1 VAQNSLRQDDLPTAG
16 RNGNRQAIELQ
27 NARRL
32 RALHLARPGWNFDS
46 SYCDKYAV
54 INVQTKPAH
63 PARAVRV
70 LVADS
75 SRIHTQLL
83 SEALQR
89 DPELDVV
96 TWNADPRSLLP
107 AALAG
112 DLNVLAVSSALDG
125 HPARGLETLRELRA
139 ARPSIRAVVLLDSRK
154 PEAILDAFRSGAR
167 GVFNRDSSIEMFCK
181 CIRSVHQGQI
191 WADSADVALVIEAL
205 ASAPRMRL
213 PAADGLNL
221 LSKREREVVQ
231 CLVQGLTNRE
241 IAERMGLS
249 PHTVKNYLFRVFDK
263 LGVSNRTELLFMTLS
278 QGGSAEEAPDPG
290 ETAPDGIPSD
300 AGLAALRKAAEAGEP
315 HAQLSLSQA
324 YWARRAEPAD
334 LVRAYMWHLVAT
346 KRADEA
352 GRFISKQMTPKE
364 IEEAEQQALQ
374 WLSRLKKIFPLPRP
388 S

>member
-1 VAQNSLRQDDLPTAG
+1 V
-16 RNGNRQAIELQ
+16 
-27 NARRL
+27 
-32 RALHLARPGWNFDS
+32 
-46 SYCDKYAV
+46 V
-54 INVQTKPAH
+54 NVQTKPAQ

-83 SEALQR
+83 SEALLR

-96 TWNADPRSLLP
+96 TWNADPRGLLA

-112 DLNVLAVSSALDG
+112 NVNVLAVSSALDG

-139 ARPSIRAVVLLDSRK
+139 ARPSIRAVVLLDSSK
-154 PEAILDAFRSGAR
+154 PEAILDAFRAGAR

-213 PAADGLNL
+213 PAANGLNL
-221 LSKREREVVQ
+221 LSKRECEVVQ

-278 QGGSAEEAPDPG
+278 QGGSAEESAAPDPG
-290 ETAPDGIPSD
+290 ATAPDGIPSE
-300 AGLAALRKAAEAGEP
+300 ASLAALLNAAEAGAP
-315 HAQLSLSQA
+315 QAQLSLSQA

-346 KRADEA
+346 RRAAEA
-352 GRFISKQMTPKE
+352 GRFISKQLTPKE
-364 IEEAEQQALQ
+364 IEEAEQQAGQ
-374 WLSRLKKIFPLPRP
+374 WISRLKKIFPLSGPA
-388 S
+388 

>member
-1 VAQNSLRQDDLPTAG
+1 M
-16 RNGNRQAIELQ
+16 
-27 NARRL
+27 
-32 RALHLARPGWNFDS
+32 
-46 SYCDKYAV
+46 
-54 INVQTKPAH
+54 
-63 PARAVRV
+63 
-70 LVADS
+70 VADS

-96 TWNADPRSLLP
+96 SWNADPRGLL
-107 AALAG
+107 AAAMAG
-112 DLNVLAVSSALDG
+112 DVNVLAVSSALDG
-125 HPARGLETLRELRA
+125 HPARGLDTLRELRA
-139 ARPSIRAVVLLDSRK
+139 ACPGIRAVVLLDSRK
-154 PEAILDAFRSGAR
+154 PEAILEAFRAGAR

-221 LSKREREVVQ
+221 LSKRECEVVQ

-278 QGGSAEEAPDPG
+278 QGGNAEDVGAPEPATNSPNEVPSKPSLSA
-290 ETAPDGIPSD
+290 
-300 AGLAALRKAAEAGEP
+300 LLKAAEAGAP

-324 YWARRAEPAD
+324 YWVRRTEPAD
-334 LVRAYMWHLVAT
+334 LVRAYMWNLVAR
-346 KRADEA
+346 KRADE
-352 GRFISKQMTPKE
+352 GGQFIAKQLTPKE

-374 WLSRLKKIFPLPRP
+374 WITRLKKVFPLPDP
-388 S
+388 V

>member
-1 VAQNSLRQDDLPTAG
+1 
-16 RNGNRQAIELQ
+16 
-27 NARRL
+27 
-32 RALHLARPGWNFDS
+32 
-46 SYCDKYAV
+46 V
-54 INVQTKPAH
+54 INVQTKPAQ

-70 LVADS
+70 MVADS

-96 TWNADPRSLLP
+96 TWDTDPRGLLA

-112 DLNVLAVSSALDG
+112 DVNVLAVSSALDG
-125 HPARGLETLRELRA
+125 HPARGLDTLRELRVA
-139 ARPSIRAVVLLDSRK
+139 CPGIRAVVLLDSRK
-154 PEAILDAFRSGAR
+154 PEAILEAFRAGAR

-221 LSKREREVVQ
+221 LSKRECEVVQ

-241 IAERMGLS
+241 IADHMGLS

-278 QGGSAEEAPDPG
+278 QGGSAEERAEEPSAVDPV
-290 ETAPDGIPSD
+290 AALPDGVSSD
-300 AGLAALRKAAEAGEP
+300 ASLAALRKAAEAGAPE
-315 HAQLSLSQA
+315 AQLSLSHA
-324 YWARRAEPAD
+324 YWVRRAGPAD
-334 LVRAYMWHLVAT
+334 LVRAYMWHLIAT
-346 KRADEA
+346 RRANEA
-352 GRFISKQMTPKE
+352 GQFIAKQMTPKE
-364 IEEAEQQALQ
+364 IEEAEQQAGQ
-374 WLSRLKKIFPLPRP
+374 WLSRLKKIFPLPG
-388 S
+388 SA

>member
-1 VAQNSLRQDDLPTAG
+1 M
-16 RNGNRQAIELQ
+16 
-27 NARRL
+27 
-32 RALHLARPGWNFDS
+32 
-46 SYCDKYAV
+46 
-54 INVQTKPAH
+54 
-63 PARAVRV
+63 
-70 LVADS
+70 VADS

-96 TWNADPRSLLP
+96 TWNADPRGLLT

-112 DLNVLAVSSALDG
+112 DVNVLAVSSALDG
-125 HPARGLETLRELRA
+125 QAARGLETLRELRA
-139 ARPSIRAVVLLDSRK
+139 ARPNIRAVVLLDSRS
-154 PEAILDAFRSGAR
+154 PEAILEAFRAGAR

-181 CIRSVHQGQI
+181 CIRSVNQGQI

-221 LSKREREVVQ
+221 LSKRECEVVQ

-278 QGGSAEEAPDPG
+278 QGGSAEEPSAVDPV
-290 ETAPDGIPSD
+290 AALPDGVSCD
-300 AGLAALRKAAEAGEP
+300 ASLAALRKAAEAGAP
-315 HAQLSLSQA
+315 HAQLLLSHA

-334 LVRAYMWHLVAT
+334 LVRAYTWHLVAT
-346 KRADEA
+346 KRATEA
-352 GRFISKQMTPKE
+352 GQFLAKQMTPKE
-364 IEEAEQQALQ
+364 IEEAEQQAAQ
-374 WLSRLKKIFPLPRP
+374 WLSRLKKIFPL
-388 S
+388 SGSA

>member
-1 VAQNSLRQDDLPTAG
+1 
-16 RNGNRQAIELQ
+16 
-27 NARRL
+27 
-32 RALHLARPGWNFDS
+32 
-46 SYCDKYAV
+46 
-54 INVQTKPAH
+54 VQTKPAQ
-63 PARAVRV
+63 PATAVRV
-70 LVADS
+70 MVADS

-96 TWNADPRSLLP
+96 TWNADPRGLLA

-112 DLNVLAVSSALDG
+112 DVNVVAVSSALDG
-125 HPARGLETLRELRA
+125 HPARGLETLHELRA

-154 PEAILDAFRSGAR
+154 PEAILDAFRAGAR

-221 LSKREREVVQ
+221 LSKRECEVVQ

-278 QGGSAEEAPDPG
+278 QGGSADDTSAPDPAANSPNVSTS
-290 ETAPDGIPSD
+290 EAD
-300 AGLAALRKAAEAGEP
+300 LAALRKAAEAGAP
-315 HAQLSLSQA
+315 HAQLCLSQA

-352 GRFISKQMTPKE
+352 GQFITKQMTPKQ

-374 WLSRLKKIFPLPRP
+374 WLSRLKKISPMPDP
-388 S
+388 A

>member
-1 VAQNSLRQDDLPTAG
+1 
-16 RNGNRQAIELQ
+16 
-27 NARRL
+27 
-32 RALHLARPGWNFDS
+32 
-46 SYCDKYAV
+46 V

-63 PARAVRV
+63 AERAVRV
-70 LVADS
+70 MVADS

-89 DPELDVV
+89 DPGLDVV
-96 TWNADPRSLLP
+96 PWNTDPRGLLA

-112 DLNVLAVSSALDG
+112 DVNVVAVSSALDG
-125 HPARGLETLRELRA
+125 HPARGLETLRQLRA
-139 ARPSIRAVVLLDSRK
+139 ARPGIRAVVLLDSRK
-154 PEAILDAFRSGAR
+154 PEAILDAFRAGAR

-221 LSKREREVVQ
+221 LSKRECEVVQ

-241 IAERMGLS
+241 IAEHMGLS

-278 QGGSAEEAPDPG
+278 QGGSAEEAAPPDPRA
-290 ETAPDGIPSD
+290 TAPDGIATEAS
-300 AGLAALRKAAEAGEP
+300 LVALLKAAEAGAP

-324 YWARRAEPAD
+324 YWARRTEPAD

-346 KRADEA
+346 KRANEA
-352 GRFISKQMTPKE
+352 GQFIAKQMTPKE

-374 WLSRLKKIFPLPRP
+374 WISRLKKIFPLSDPA
-388 S
+388 

>member
-1 VAQNSLRQDDLPTAG
+1 M
-16 RNGNRQAIELQ
+16 
-27 NARRL
+27 
-32 RALHLARPGWNFDS
+32 
-46 SYCDKYAV
+46 
-54 INVQTKPAH
+54 
-63 PARAVRV
+63 
-70 LVADS
+70 VADS

-83 SEALQR
+83 SEALER

-96 TWNADPRSLLP
+96 PWSADPRGLLA

-112 DLNVLAVSSALDG
+112 DVNVLAVSSALDG
-125 HPARGLETLRELRA
+125 HPARGLETLRDLRA
-139 ARPSIRAVVLLDSRK
+139 ARPGIRAVVLLDSRK
-154 PEAILDAFRSGAR
+154 PEAILDAFRAGAR

-221 LSKREREVVQ
+221 LSKRECEVVQ

-278 QGGSAEEAPDPG
+278 QGGNAEEAAAPDPVA
-290 ETAPDGIPSD
+290 TAPEGVPSETS
-300 AGLAALRKAAEAGEP
+300 LVALLKAAEAGAP

-324 YWARRAEPAD
+324 YWARRTEPAD

-346 KRADEA
+346 KRANEA
-352 GRFISKQMTPKE
+352 GQFIAKQMTPKE
-364 IEEAEQQALQ
+364 IEEAEQQALR
-374 WLSRLKKIFPLPRP
+374 WISRLKNVKPLAGPV
-388 S
+388 

>member
-1 VAQNSLRQDDLPTAG
+1 
-16 RNGNRQAIELQ
+16 
-27 NARRL
+27 
-32 RALHLARPGWNFDS
+32 
-46 SYCDKYAV
+46 V
-54 INVQTKPAH
+54 INVQTKPAQA
-63 PARAVRV
+63 ARAVRV
-70 LVADS
+70 MVADS

-96 TWNADPRSLLP
+96 AWNADPRGLLA

-112 DLNVLAVSSALDG
+112 DVNVLAVSSALDG
-125 HPARGLETLRELRA
+125 HAARGLETLRQLRA
-139 ARPSIRAVVLLDSRK
+139 ARPGIRAVVLLDSRK
-154 PEAILDAFRSGAR
+154 PEAILDAFRAGAR

-213 PAADGLNL
+213 PSADGLNL
-221 LSKREREVVQ
+221 LSKRECEVVQ

-263 LGVSNRTELLFMTLS
+263 LGVSNRTELLFMTLT
-278 QGGSAEEAPDPG
+278 QGGNAEESAAPDP
-290 ETAPDGIPSD
+290 AANVPDGIPSE
-300 AGLAALRKAAEAGEP
+300 ASLAALLKAAEAGAP

-324 YWARRAEPAD
+324 YWARRSEPAD
-334 LVRAYMWHLVAT
+334 LVRAYMWLLVAT
-346 KRADEA
+346 KRANEA
-352 GRFISKQMTPKE
+352 GQFIAKQLTPKE
-364 IEEAEQQALQ
+364 IEEAEQQAQQ
-374 WLSRLKKIFPLPRP
+374 WISRLKKIFPLPDP
-388 S
+388 A

>member
-1 VAQNSLRQDDLPTAG
+1 LETS
-16 RNGNRQAIELQ
+16 I
-27 NARRL
+27 
-32 RALHLARPGWNFDS
+32 LA
-46 SYCDKYAV
+46 V
-54 INVQTKPAH
+54 VNVQTKPAQ

-96 TWNADPRSLLP
+96 TWNADPRGLLA

-112 DLNVLAVSSALDG
+112 DVNVFAVSSALDG

-139 ARPSIRAVVLLDSRK
+139 SRPSIRAVVLLDSRK
-154 PEAILDAFRSGAR
+154 PEAILDAFRAGAR

-181 CIRSVHQGQI
+181 CIRTVHQGQI

-221 LSKREREVVQ
+221 LSKRECEVVQ

-278 QGGSAEEAPDPG
+278 QGGSAEEAAAPDPG
-290 ETAPDGIPSD
+290 AVAPDGIPSE
-300 AGLAALRKAAEAGEP
+300 ASLAALLNAAEAGAP
-315 HAQLSLSQA
+315 QAQLSLSQA
-324 YWARRAEPAD
+324 YWARRTEPAD

-346 KRADEA
+346 RRAAEA
-352 GRFISKQMTPKE
+352 GRFISKQMTPKQ
-364 IEEAEQQALQ
+364 IEEAEQQAGL
-374 WLSRLKKIFPLPRP
+374 WISRLKKIFPLSGPA
-388 S
+388 

>member
-1 VAQNSLRQDDLPTAG
+1 
-16 RNGNRQAIELQ
+16 
-27 NARRL
+27 
-32 RALHLARPGWNFDS
+32 
-46 SYCDKYAV
+46 
-54 INVQTKPAH
+54 VQTKPAQ
-63 PARAVRV
+63 PATAVRV
-70 LVADS
+70 MVADS

-96 TWNADPRSLLP
+96 TWNADPRGLLA

-112 DLNVLAVSSALDG
+112 DVNVVAVSSALDG
-125 HPARGLETLRELRA
+125 HPARGLETLHELRA

-154 PEAILDAFRSGAR
+154 PEAILDAFRAGAR

-221 LSKREREVVQ
+221 LSKRECEVVQ

-278 QGGSAEEAPDPG
+278 QGGSADDTSAPDP
-290 ETAPDGIPSD
+290 AANSPDVSTSEAD
-300 AGLAALRKAAEAGEP
+300 LAALRKAAEAGAP
-315 HAQLSLSQA
+315 HAQLCLSQA

-352 GRFISKQMTPKE
+352 GQFITKQMTPKQ

-374 WLSRLKKIFPLPRP
+374 WLSRLKKISPMPDP
-388 S
+388 A

>member
-1 VAQNSLRQDDLPTAG
+1 V
-16 RNGNRQAIELQ
+16 
-27 NARRL
+27 
-32 RALHLARPGWNFDS
+32 
-46 SYCDKYAV
+46 V
-54 INVQTKPAH
+54 NVQTKPAQ

-96 TWNADPRSLLP
+96 TWNADPRGLLA

-112 DLNVLAVSSALDG
+112 DVNVFAVSSALDG

-154 PEAILDAFRSGAR
+154 PEAILDAFRAGAR

-221 LSKREREVVQ
+221 LSKRECEVVQ
-231 CLVQGLTNRE
+231 SLVQGLTNRE

-278 QGGSAEEAPDPG
+278 QGGSAEEAAAPDPG
-290 ETAPDGIPSD
+290 ATAPDGIPSE
-300 AGLAALRKAAEAGEP
+300 ASLAALLNAAEAGAP
-315 HAQLSLSQA
+315 QAQLSLSQA
-324 YWARRAEPAD
+324 YWARRTEPAD

-346 KRADEA
+346 RRAAEA
-352 GRFISKQMTPKE
+352 GRFISKQLTPKE
-364 IEEAEQQALQ
+364 IEEAEQQAGQ
-374 WLSRLKKIFPLPRP
+374 WISRLKKIFPLSGPA
-388 S
+388 

>member
-1 VAQNSLRQDDLPTAG
+1 
-16 RNGNRQAIELQ
+16 
-27 NARRL
+27 
-32 RALHLARPGWNFDS
+32 
-46 SYCDKYAV
+46 V
-54 INVQTKPAH
+54 INVQTKPAQ

-70 LVADS
+70 MVADS

-96 TWNADPRSLLP
+96 SWNADPRGLLP

-112 DLNVLAVSSALDG
+112 DVNVLAVSSALDG
-125 HPARGLETLRELRA
+125 QPARGLETLRDLRA
-139 ARPSIRAVVLLDSRK
+139 ARPSIRAVVLLDSCK
-154 PEAILDAFRSGAR
+154 PEAILDAFRAGAR

-221 LSKREREVVQ
+221 LSKRECEVVQ

-278 QGGSAEEAPDPG
+278 QGAGAEEPSAAGP
-290 ETAPDGIPSD
+290 AAALPDGASSE
-300 AGLAALRKAAEAGEP
+300 ASLAALLNAAEAGAP

-352 GRFISKQMTPKE
+352 GRFLAKQMTPKE
-364 IEEAEQQALQ
+364 IEEAEQQALL
-374 WLSRLKKIFPLPRP
+374 WISRLKKIFPLPAGP
-388 S
+388 A

>member
-1 VAQNSLRQDDLPTAG
+1 M
-16 RNGNRQAIELQ
+16 
-27 NARRL
+27 
-32 RALHLARPGWNFDS
+32 
-46 SYCDKYAV
+46 
-54 INVQTKPAH
+54 INVQTKPAQ

-75 SRIHTQLL
+75 SRLHTQLL

-96 TWNADPRSLLP
+96 SWNADPQGLLA

-112 DLNVLAVSSALDG
+112 DVNVLAVSSALDG

-139 ARPSIRAVVLLDSRK
+139 ARPSIRAVVLLDSRN
-154 PEAILDAFRSGAR
+154 PEAILEAFRAGAR

-221 LSKREREVVQ
+221 LSKREAEVVQ

-278 QGGSAEEAPDPG
+278 QGANPEEPSAVDSA
-290 ETAPDGIPSD
+290 AALPDGVSSD
-300 AGLAALRKAAEAGEP
+300 ANLAAMRKAAESGAP
-315 HAQLSLSQA
+315 NAQLSLSQA
-324 YWARRAEPAD
+324 YWARRAQPED
-334 LVRAYMWHLVAT
+334 LVRAYMWHLVAKQRT
-346 KRADEA
+346 AEA
-352 GRFISKQMTPKE
+352 GELIAKQMTPKQ

-374 WLSRLKKIFPLPRP
+374 WLSRLKKISPMPDP
-388 S
+388 V

>member
-1 VAQNSLRQDDLPTAG
+1 M
-16 RNGNRQAIELQ
+16 
-27 NARRL
+27 
-32 RALHLARPGWNFDS
+32 
-46 SYCDKYAV
+46 
-54 INVQTKPAH
+54 
-63 PARAVRV
+63 
-70 LVADS
+70 VADS

-89 DPELDVV
+89 DPALDVV
-96 TWNADPRSLLP
+96 TWNTDPGGLLA

-125 HPARGLETLRELRA
+125 HPARGLDTLRELRT
-139 ARPSIRAVVLLDSRK
+139 ARPGIRAVVLLDSRK
-154 PEAILDAFRSGAR
+154 PEAILDAFRAGAR

-205 ASAPRMRL
+205 ASAPRVRL

-221 LSKREREVVQ
+221 LSKRECEVVQ

-278 QGGSAEEAPDPG
+278 QGGSAEESPTIDQAATLP
-290 ETAPDGIPSD
+290 EEVSSD
-300 AGLAALRKAAEAGEP
+300 ASLAALRKAAEAGAP

-324 YWARRAEPAD
+324 YWTRRAGPAD

-352 GRFISKQMTPKE
+352 GRFLSKQMTPKE
-364 IEEAEQQALQ
+364 IEEAEQQAGQ
-374 WLSRLKKIFPLPRP
+374 WLSRLKRIFPLPG
-388 S
+388 SA

>member
-1 VAQNSLRQDDLPTAG
+1 M
-16 RNGNRQAIELQ
+16 
-27 NARRL
+27 
-32 RALHLARPGWNFDS
+32 
-46 SYCDKYAV
+46 
-54 INVQTKPAH
+54 
-63 PARAVRV
+63 
-70 LVADS
+70 VADS

-96 TWNADPRSLLP
+96 AWNADPRGLLA

-112 DLNVLAVSSALDG
+112 DVNVVAVSSALDG
-125 HPARGLETLRELRA
+125 HPARGLETLHELRT
-139 ARPSIRAVVLLDSRK
+139 ARPSIRSVVLLDSRK
-154 PEAILDAFRSGAR
+154 PEAILDAFRAGAR

-221 LSKREREVVQ
+221 LSKRECEVVQ

-278 QGGSAEEAPDPG
+278 HGGNAEEAAAPDPVAA
-290 ETAPDGIPSD
+290 APDGIPSEPS
-300 AGLAALRKAAEAGEP
+300 LAVLLKAAEAGAP

-324 YWARRAEPAD
+324 YWARRTEPAD
-334 LVRAYMWHLVAT
+334 LVRAYMWHLVAR
-346 KRADEA
+346 KRADEGGQFLA
-352 GRFISKQMTPKE
+352 KQMTPRE

-374 WLSRLKKIFPLPRP
+374 WLSRLKKIPPL

>member
-1 VAQNSLRQDDLPTAG
+1 M
-16 RNGNRQAIELQ
+16 
-27 NARRL
+27 
-32 RALHLARPGWNFDS
+32 
-46 SYCDKYAV
+46 
-54 INVQTKPAH
+54 
-63 PARAVRV
+63 
-70 LVADS
+70 VADS

-96 TWNADPRSLLP
+96 TWNADPRGLLA

-112 DLNVLAVSSALDG
+112 DVNVLAVSSALDG
-125 HPARGLETLRELRA
+125 HPGRGLETLRELRS
-139 ARPSIRAVVLLDSRK
+139 ARPGVRAVVLLDSRR
-154 PEAILDAFRSGAR
+154 PEAILDAFRAGAR

-213 PAADGLNL
+213 PAPDGLNL
-221 LSKREREVVQ
+221 LSKRECEVVQ

-278 QGGSAEEAPDPG
+278 QGSSTEDVATPAPG
-290 ETAPDGIPSD
+290 AAAPDGIPSD
-300 AGLAALRKAAEAGEP
+300 AGLAALLNAAEAGAP

-324 YWARRAEPAD
+324 YWARRSEPAD

-374 WLSRLKKIFPLPRP
+374 WLSRLKNIKPLAGPV
-388 S
+388 

>member
-1 VAQNSLRQDDLPTAG
+1 
-16 RNGNRQAIELQ
+16 
-27 NARRL
+27 
-32 RALHLARPGWNFDS
+32 
-46 SYCDKYAV
+46 
-54 INVQTKPAH
+54 
-63 PARAVRV
+63 
-70 LVADS
+70 
-75 SRIHTQLL
+75 
-83 SEALQR
+83 
-89 DPELDVV
+89 LDVV
-96 TWNADPRSLLP
+96 TWNADPRGLLA

-112 DLNVLAVSSALDG
+112 DVNVLAVSSALDG

-154 PEAILDAFRSGAR
+154 PEAILDAFRAGAR

-221 LSKREREVVQ
+221 LSKRECEVVQ

-278 QGGSAEEAPDPG
+278 QGGSAEEGAAPDPIA
-290 ETAPDGIPSD
+290 TAPDGIPSE
-300 AGLAALRKAAEAGEP
+300 ASLAALLNAAEAGAP
-315 HAQLSLSQA
+315 QAQLSLSQA
-324 YWARRAEPAD
+324 YWARRTEPAD

-346 KRADEA
+346 RRAAEA

-364 IEEAEQQALQ
+364 IEEAEQQAGQ
-374 WLSRLKKIFPLPRP
+374 WISRLKKIFPLSGPA
-388 S
+388 